1 MKPFAL
7 AAVALCGAVMFASA
21 PVAVQSQEIIIE
33 ELDGLEDGI
42 SLRQPLIF
50 EEITE
55 EVRAVSGTGAVL
67 RGLDKLNGQVADIEL
82 ANGFSV
88 SFGQLRVDLA
98 ECRHPD
104 DNATGE
110 AYAFLSIY
118 DGDVAADP
126 LFQGWMIA
134 SSPALSAMDH
144 ARYDV
149 WVLRC
154 VTSEAEGS
162 E

>member
-1 MKPFAL
+1 MKRLGL
-7 AAVALCGAVMFASA
+7 AALALCGASAFAVA
-21 PVAVQSQEIIIE
+21 PGVSEAQEIIIE

-42 SLRQPLIF
+42 SLRPPLIF

-67 RGLDKLNGQVADIEL
+67 RGLDKLSGQIADIEL
-82 ANGFSV
+82 ENGFSV
-88 SFGQLRVDLA
+88 SFGKLRIDLA
-98 ECRHPD
+98 ECRHPE

-110 AYAFLSIY
+110 AFAFLSIY
-118 DGDVAADP
+118 DGNVAVDP

-154 VTSEAEGS
+154 VTSAAEGN